1 MGAGR
6 SNLAIHRTSTNR
18 KSFFRRRS
26 TLRKTKKIQMSSEEK
41 DTLLGVQDTQP
52 VWTGEVDTQHV
63 IDSHS
68 RATVVHT
75 EKDSNSNREAI
86 EDPKITTNM
95 KETIEKENE
104 TISSEKT
111 IEVCPP
117 HNAEHRQ
124 VLSQVQTVED
134 HVDPRDEE
142 GDCDVSV
149 NIETMDEKS
158 RTSSW
163 VTVSEITDDGM
174 LFTNTD
180 NALFTDTKGEQSN
193 HEDTTNNNMLF
204 TVADKNA
211 LFTNTEYEQRDH
223 NDTGD
228 VDQDTTL
235 SETVTVVAIKSDCV
249 YPRKTLD
256 VQSEK
261 NDNDVF
267 MEIKDT
273 GYRYRSSSMD
283 PWVSSTP
290 LRWGGDNNSRTSSSS
305 SANSQDMT
313 RSDRTS
319 GHFIPTRDVVVKCSG
334 SIAINPSYVSL
345 EDFFTDPFHSQEG
358 AFPPTSG
365 TSPSQDDV
373 NPTEIGTFP
382 PPNGTYVV
390 NERIISR
397 EKGSNSP
404 ETQSLPRSFSFS
416 STSDDNTVDG
426 HEYEDP
432 DSNSTEDSY
441 HRTLF
446 RLQRNPAYEPLEK
459 MEKVFTNKPL
469 TQSLHREMFPEIF
482 IPLRRYSST
491 GNFPWMPPP
500 LPVRAYKAKTGKTRL
515 KHVTCQQSTTNNTQ
529 QISSIT
535 ATLSLPNK
543 QLQRRKQLHSIR
555 GTTCTVPSTWRE
567 SGGTLPTLPSLVLQE
582 RNCSDPDMRF
592 ELDPLDTAALHRR
605 EPVEY
610 SRPISTFPETGFQTT
625 NLELDC
631 DTQYGNTHKH
641 KAEYMSIDEALD
653 VITS

>member
-1 MGAGR
+1 MGTGR
-6 SNLAIHRTSTNR
+6 STLAIHRTSTNR

-41 DTLLGVQDTQP
+41 DTLLGVQDTHP

-75 EKDSNSNREAI
+75 EKDLNSNREAI
-86 EDPKITTNM
+86 EDPKKTTNM

-117 HNAEHRQ
+117 HNAEQ

-149 NIETMDEKS
+149 NIETTDEKS

-174 LFTNTD
+174 LFTNTE
-180 NALFTDTKGEQSN
+180 GEQRQ
-193 HEDTTNNNMLF
+193 HDTPNNNNMLF
-204 TVADKNA
+204 TKTDDNA
-211 LFTNTEYEQRDH
+211 FFTNTENEQRDH
-223 NDTGD
+223 IDTGD
-228 VDQDTTL
+228 IDRDTSR
-235 SETVTVVAIKSDCV
+235 SETVTVEAIRSDCV
-249 YPRKTLD
+249 YQREETLD
-256 VQSEK
+256 VQSEE
-261 NDNDVF
+261 NDDDVF

-290 LRWGGDNNSRTSSSS
+290 HPWGGDNNSRTSSSS
-305 SANSQDMT
+305 SVNSQDMT
-313 RSDRTS
+313 QSDRTS
-319 GHFIPTRDVVVKCSG
+319 GHFTSTRDVAGKCSG

-345 EDFFTDPFHSQEG
+345 EDFFTDPFDSQEG

-382 PPNGTYVV
+382 PPIGTYVV
-390 NERIISR
+390 NERIILR
-397 EKGSNSP
+397 GKGSNSP

-535 ATLSLPNK
+535 GTLSLSNK

-555 GTTCTVPSTWRE
+555 GTTYTIPSTWRE
-567 SGGTLPTLPSLVLQE
+567 PGGTLPTLPSLVLQE
-582 RNCSDPDMRF
+582 RNCSNPDMRF

-610 SRPISTFPETGFQTT
+610 SRPISTFPETGFQTI